1 MKRIRILA
9 ATLFL
14 AFLALPAL
22 AGQGNGKNLLV
33 HMITGNT
40 SASLNLRV
48 WNSMRTGR

>member
-22 AGQGNGKNLLV
+22 ASQGNGK
-33 HMITGNT
+33 
-40 SASLNLRV
+40 R
-48 WNSMRTGR
+48 WD